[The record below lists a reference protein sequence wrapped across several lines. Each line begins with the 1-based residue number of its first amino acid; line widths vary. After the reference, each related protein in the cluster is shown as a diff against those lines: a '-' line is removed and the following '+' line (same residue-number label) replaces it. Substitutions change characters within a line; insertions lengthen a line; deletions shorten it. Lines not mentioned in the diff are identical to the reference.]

1 MNQPI
6 SSCRTYYEELLQ
18 IAETT
23 GSPEG
28 VQSSGIRPEDRIYE
42 MDGMDR
48 SAGGSSPIS
57 RSPTPMAVDEDPMIN
72 TASSHNNTP
81 FFTEFYPGASK
92 IFGSGPTFMD
102 NFDNDQFSKERQT
115 HSHYPFASKD
125 EWQIASF
132 LLRSDLSMAALDK
145 FFKLEFVGDL
155 LSFHVENKANI
166 FKVKK
171 LGLSFRS
178 AKDLRNRAE
187 MLPSGPQWMVKQLQ
201 TEYPT
206 KNKIYLYYRDPVKC
220 LRSLMRS
227 PLLKDHLD
235 FTPRRLFENA
245 DKLTRVYTEWLSG
258 DAAWSMQVRFVLWCF

>member
-18 IAETT
+18 IAETAGCRP

-28 VQSSGIRPEDRIYE
+28 VQSSGISPEDQP
-42 MDGMDR
+42 
-48 SAGGSSPIS
+48 PIFDKP
-57 RSPTPMAVDEDPMIN
+57 RSPTPMATDEDPMIN
-72 TASSHNNTP
+72 AASSESSHNSSP

-92 IFGSGPTFMD
+92 VFGSGPTFMD
-102 NFDNDQFSKERQT
+102 NFDNDQFSKERQV
-115 HSHYPFASKD
+115 HPHYPFASKD
-125 EWQIASF
+125 EWHMASF
-132 LLRSDLSMAALDK
+132 LLCSGLSMAALDQ
-145 FFKLEFVGDL
+145 FFKLELVGDL
-155 LSFHVENKANI
+155 LPFHIVNLTNI

-178 AKDLRNRAE
+178 AKDLRSRAE
-187 MLPSGPQWMVKQLQ
+187 MLPSGPPWMCKQLQ

-206 KNKIYLYYRDPVKC
+206 KNKIYLYYRDPVEC
-220 LRSLMRS
+220 LRSLLRS

-245 DKLTRVYTEWLSG
+245 EKLVRVYTEWLSG
-258 DAAWSMQVRFVLWCF
+258 DAAWSMQVRFII